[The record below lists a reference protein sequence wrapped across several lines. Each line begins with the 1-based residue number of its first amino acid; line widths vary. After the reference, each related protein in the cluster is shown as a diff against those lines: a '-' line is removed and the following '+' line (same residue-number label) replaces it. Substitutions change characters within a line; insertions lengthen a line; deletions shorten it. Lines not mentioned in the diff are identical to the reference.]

1 MRPLLFHYAQR
12 GQHGSGWDCCSLIY
26 MKSGLVKAA
35 LLIAIVVVVML
46 LLVSSCG
53 NRQENDVRPSPD
65 ATPSASPQTTEPSPD
80 ATPSAEPTVSPE
92 PTPAESTP
100 PEDEPSPT
108 PDVSTRPDPTPTPT
122 VNNDPQPTTRPVT
135 QGSTAPYAES
145 VDDEWFSDAAFLGN
159 SLVDGFRLF
168 SGLTTCDVYAA
179 TSMTVMGAGN
189 LISQMNAKQ
198 YGKVYILLGINEI
211 GYDADYFKTQYSNML
226 DTIIAGQPDADIYIM
241 GLTPISEAKSTTDS
255 TFTMDR
261 VRTYNEKLL
270 ELAVEKGCYYID
282 LCEAL
287 SDETGYLPAS
297 VTTDGIHFSASHYL
311 VWLEY
316 LRTHHA

>member
-1 MRPLLFHYAQR
+1 
-12 GQHGSGWDCCSLIY
+12 
-26 MKSGLVKAA
+26 MKSRLIKA
-35 LLIAIVVVVML
+35 LLAVVFTVVIIL

-53 NRQENDVRPSPD
+53 KQEPDRPSPTQSPQTSAPAD
-65 ATPSASPQTTEPSPD
+65 VTPSAQPDASPSEQPSAEPSPD
-80 ATPSAEPTVSPE
+80 VPVSTAPVEATPSV
-92 PTPAESTP
+92 
-100 PEDEPSPT
+100 DN
-108 PDVSTRPDPTPTPT
+108 PTPTPSQT
-122 VNNDPQPTTRPVT
+122 TQPTPTPSSSPVST
-135 QGSTAPYAES
+135 TNSPSPVDPEPRNPGSTAPYAER

-179 TSMTVMGAGN
+179 TSMTVVGAGN

-211 GYDADYFKTQYSNML
+211 GYDADYFKGLYANML
-226 DTIIAGQPDADIYIM
+226 DTIIAGQPDADIYVM
-241 GLTPISEAKSTTDS
+241 GLTPVSEQKSTTDA

-270 ELAVEKGCYYID
+270 ALAIEKGCYYID

-287 SDETGYLPAS
+287 SDESGYLPAS
-297 VTTDGIHFSASHYL
+297 VTTDGVHFSASHYQ

>member
-1 MRPLLFHYAQR
+1 
-12 GQHGSGWDCCSLIY
+12 
-26 MKSGLVKAA
+26 MKSRLIQFLLVVAFAA
-35 LLIAIVVVVML
+35 VISL

-53 NRQENDVRPSPD
+53 SDNPQAAPSPE
-65 ATPSASPQTTEPSPD
+65 AKPSPTDSAPASPAQTAQPSQ
-80 ATPSAEPTVSPE
+80 TPEAQPSQTPEAQPSDTPT
-92 PTPAESTP
+92 A
-100 PEDEPSPT
+100 EPSPT
-108 PDVSTRPDPTPTPT
+108 QAASPAPAQTSAQPATPTPDT
-122 VNNDPQPTTRPVT
+122 ATPSPDDPSQTDSPRNP
-135 QGSTAPYAES
+135 GSTAPYAER

-179 TSMTVMGAGN
+179 TSLTVLGAGS

-211 GYDADYFKTQYSNML
+211 GYDPDYFKTQYAGML
-226 DTIIAGQPDADIYIM
+226 DTIIAGQPDADIYVM
-241 GLTPISEAKSTTDS
+241 GLTPVSEHKSTTDS

-261 VRTYNEKLL
+261 VRAYNDRLL
-270 ELAVEKGCYYID
+270 ALAIEKGCYYLD

-287 SDETGYLPAS
+287 ANEDGYLPAD
-297 VTTDGIHFSASHYL
+297 VTTDGVHFAASHYQ